1 MIYLTKK
8 QWDNRIKT
16 IATKRLHKFRRALT
30 ATSMGRYFDK
40 AVLEIQINYPH
51 ENVLVVDE
59 VVYKQIRA
67 LFMKYPDDE
76 LRERGVINKSINA
89 IGGFRDVI

>member
-30 ATSMGRYFDK
+30 ATSMEWYFNK
-40 AVLEIQINYPH
+40 AVVEIQTNYPH
-51 ENVLVVDE
+51 DTVLVVDE
-59 VVYKQIRA
+59 VVYKEIRA
-67 LFMKYPDDE
+67 LFMNYPDDE
-76 LRERGVINKSINA
+76 LRERGVIA
-89 IGGFRDVI
+89 